1 MSGCHS
7 IFSVTRS
14 ERERCGCFFR
24 EKFVLIGNDAQR
36 WNLEALETKT
46 TFSKSGKGKIS
57 MNFLEDHFSRELG
70 ALPLRKWQLRKSI
83 WHQSHQMLRH
93 VVLSKHRKFKKLPV
107 LVSNGQVLYEDGKLF
122 LGHKG
127 TSAMDCH
134 FLREGGR
141 GCDNLSKA
149 LRLRYSIP
157 LKPNWKDQVR
167 RLQWLQLNFT

>member
-1 MSGCHS
+1 
-7 IFSVTRS
+7 
-14 ERERCGCFFR
+14 
-24 EKFVLIGNDAQR
+24 
-36 WNLEALETKT
+36 
-46 TFSKSGKGKIS
+46 

-122 LGHKG
+122 LAHKG

-157 LKPNWKDQVR
+157 LKPTWKDQVR
-167 RLQWLQLNFT
+167 GFHLRYSN

>member
-1 MSGCHS
+1 MVEYGSLRNQNN
-7 IFSVTRS
+7 F
-14 ERERCGCFFR
+14 
-24 EKFVLIGNDAQR
+24 
-36 WNLEALETKT
+36 W
-46 TFSKSGKGKIS
+46 KSGKSS

-122 LGHKG
+122 LAHKG

-157 LKPNWKDQVR
+157 LKPTWKDQVR
-167 RLQWLQLNFT
+167 SKEVLLSVAIELTHSVSFKKRRNRSSHCTLIKERS

>member
-1 MSGCHS
+1 MSGCHN
-7 IFSVTRS
+7 IFSVTWS
-14 ERERCGCFFR
+14 ERERCGIFH
-24 EKFVLIGNDAQR
+24 EKFVLIGSDTQW
-36 WNLEALETKT
+36 WNLEASKTKT
-46 TFSKSGKGKIS
+46 TFGKAAESS

-122 LGHKG
+122 LAHKG

-157 LKPNWKDQVR
+157 LKPTWKDQVR
-167 RLQWLQLNFT
+167 G

>member
-14 ERERCGCFFR
+14 ERERCGCFFPW
-24 EKFVLIGNDAQR
+24 EVCFDWQR
-36 WNLEALETKT
+36 RSAVEFGSFRNQNN
-46 TFSKSGKGKIS
+46 FSKSGKGKIS

-107 LVSNGQVLYEDGKLF
+107 LVSNGQVFYEDGKLF
-122 LGHKG
+122 LAHKG

>member
-1 MSGCHS
+1 
-7 IFSVTRS
+7 
-14 ERERCGCFFR
+14 
-24 EKFVLIGNDAQR
+24 
-36 WNLEALETKT
+36 
-46 TFSKSGKGKIS
+46 

-122 LGHKG
+122 LAHKG

-157 LKPNWKDQVR
+157 LKPTWKDQVR
-167 RLQWLQLNFT
+167 SKEVLLSVAIELTHIVSFKKRRNRSSHCTLINFNSEIYVVRDKFLSITLK